1 MVVASQREPLRLALD
16 FFQLLSLSDDCR
28 LQAERSHPSVDP
40 ATEGRCGLLIR
51 LHPKDALCL
60 QADIRI
66 AMGGH

>member
-28 LQAERSHPSVDP
+28 
-40 ATEGRCGLLIR
+40 RCCLLIR